1 MIFGAPEFLSGLFR
15 TIAIMSIIGSI
26 VILMLLLIKPIVKHR
41 LPKSAQ
47 YYLWIV
53 VLAVLLI
60 PLSNA
65 IALPADVAPGVNVI
79 HNVVE
84 RNVISTD
91 EARSRQL
98 MGTADMGTTPNFN
111 LPAADPMLPSGN
123 IADVSPGLFTQVST
137 ALMLL
142 YPLVVLLIL
151 LFTVVGYIRF
161 TAKVRR
167 FNLEAE
173 WVEKAILRDIAI
185 SNNIKHTPRLYRN
198 TFVTTPMLI
207 GLFKPVIILPDK
219 EYTEKQLHSILLHE
233 VIHFKRLDIIIKW
246 VSLLACAVHWFNP
259 IVWIARR
266 EISRACELSCDEA
279 VIRNMDNHGKQNYG
293 ETLICVAGDA
303 KTPLT
308 VLSTTMCEE
317 KRELKER
324 LAAIMES
331 KKYTKFAVLASA
343 IVILIVT
350 LVACTLGAGTATGGR
365 NGAYIPAEF
374 AGFDGNAGS
383 AHKMYAAQ
391 YMRNWVETWGGDFF
405 TVTDTYLVGF
415 EKIMELDNL
424 LENPIEIWRLDF
436 HFKLEEGPEPIPG
449 NDEGQSNL
457 DRLQFIWADD
467 GEWIVDATATDPH
480 GGGRYLIFEQVGE
493 DVNYLG
499 VLYEHFRN
507 DFSTREGAD
516 EALRHWLEWQGIAIL
531 PEGASEGIYI
541 LPGGEEASANGNA
554 LESLAGVWTG
564 MGLFLELYADGTWI
578 GNTGDTGWRGNIEI
592 TREEDGSY
600 TVELI
605 AIDITGPGG
614 MFDNYGNMREEAP
627 AIMEAIEAGE
637 YDWWLPIIDGPFT
650 LLIGTYSFKGD
661 RFTSYD
667 AAGNL
672 QQMERWTE

>member
-1 MIFGAPEFLSGLFR
+1 MILQTPEFLSELFR
-15 TIAIMSIIGSI
+15 AIIIMSIVGSI
-26 VILMLLLIKPIVKHR
+26 VTLLLFLIKPIVKNR

-53 VLAVLLI
+53 VLAVLLV
-60 PLSNA
+60 PLSNI
-65 IALPADVAPGVNVI
+65 IALPADVGPGVNVI

-91 EARSRQL
+91 EARNRQL
-98 MGTADMGTTPNFN
+98 MGMDVNNAHMHT
-111 LPAADPMLPSGN
+111 LDPMLSSRTIVEVPPES
-123 IADVSPGLFTQVST
+123 SPGLFAQVST

-142 YPLVVLLIL
+142 YPLMVLLIL
-151 LFTVVGYIRF
+151 MITVASYIRF

-167 FNLEAE
+167 FNIDAE
-173 WVEKAILRDIAI
+173 WIEKAILRDIAV

-219 EYTEKQLHSILLHE
+219 EYTEKQLNSILLHE
-233 VIHFKRLDIIIKW
+233 VIHFRRLDIIIKW

-259 IVWIARR
+259 IVWMARR

-279 VIRNMDNHGKQNYG
+279 VISNMDNHAKQNYG

-324 LAAIMES
+324 LAAIMDS
-331 KKYTKFAVLASA
+331 KKYTKLAVLAS
-343 IVILIVT
+343 IVVILMVT
-350 LVACTLGAGTATGGR
+350 LVACTLGAGSSPVNENNRSDSIASNYPRTIQTYVDQ
-365 NGAYIPAEF
+365 YIDNLAQGLNVGVFPYGIDEDYFYVRPA
-374 AGFDGNAGS
+374 NII
-383 AHKMYAAQ
+383 
-391 YMRNWVETWGGDFF
+391 
-405 TVTDTYLVGF
+405 DTH
-415 EKIMELDNL
+415 INL
-424 LENPIEIWRLDF
+424 LEKEAEFDNILDHPIELWRLDF
-436 HFKLEEGPEPIPG
+436 MLLTDDLEDGYLRWGTFSPDADG
-449 NDEGQSNL
+449 WVGQHSAWNDARTLLVFTRNGDEVE
-457 DRLQFIWADD
+457 F
-467 GEWIVDATATDPH
+467 
-480 GGGRYLIFEQVGE
+480 
-493 DVNYLG
+493 LG
-499 VLYEHFRN
+499 SISWWKEETTYGL
-507 DFSTREGAD
+507 EGA
-516 EALRHWLEWQGIAIL
+516 LHTFLEQQGITVL
-531 PEGASEGIYI
+531 WRW
-541 LPGGEEASANGNA
+541 EESTANA
-554 LESLAGVWTG
+554 LESIAGVWTG
-564 MGLFLELYADGTWI
+564 MGLFLELHADGTWD
-578 GNTGDTGWRGNIEI
+578 GNTGDTGWRGNIEM

-614 MFDNYGNMREEAP
+614 MFDNYGNMREEVP

-637 YDWWLPIIDGPFT
+637 YDWWLPLIDGPFT

-667 AAGNL
+667 VAGNL
-672 QQMERWTE
+672 QQMERWPAE

>member
-1 MIFGAPEFLSGLFR
+1 MILQTPEFLSGLFR
-15 TIAIMSIIGSI
+15 AIIIMSIVGSI
-26 VILMLLLIKPIVKHR
+26 VTLLLFLIKPIVKNR

-53 VLAVLLI
+53 VLAVLLV
-60 PLSNA
+60 PLSNI
-65 IALPADVAPGVNVI
+65 IALPADVGPGVNVI

-98 MGTADMGTTPNFN
+98 MGTADMGTTPNFT
-111 LPAADPMLPSGN
+111 LPTADPMLPMGSM
-123 IADVSPGLFTQVST
+123 AEVSPGLFAQVST

-151 LFTVVGYIRF
+151 ILTVVGYIRF

-167 FNLEAE
+167 FNMEAE
-173 WVEKAILRDIAI
+173 WVEKAILRDIAV
-185 SNNIKHTPRLYRN
+185 SNNIKHTPCLYRN

-219 EYTEKQLHSILLHE
+219 EYTKKQLNSILLHE

-279 VIRNMDNHGKQNYG
+279 VISNMDNHAKQNYG

-350 LVACTLGAGTATGGR
+350 LVACTLGAGTAT
-365 NGAYIPAEF
+365 NG
-374 AGFDGNAGS
+374 DNAGAGNDINNS
-383 AHKMYAAQ
+383 ERFVGISGDGSVQSSYAVE
-391 YMRNWVETWGGDFF
+391 YILNFVETFGGDFF
-405 TVTDTYLVGF
+405 IVTDARLVNF
-415 EKIMELDNL
+415 EKIAEFDNL
-424 LENPIEIWRLDF
+424 LENPVAIWRLDF
-436 HFKLEEGPEPIPG
+436 HFKLEEGSEPISG
-449 NDEGQSNL
+449 NEEGMSNL
-457 DRLQFIWADD
+457 DRLQFIWAND

-480 GGGRYLIFEQVGE
+480 GGGRYMIFEQVGD
-493 DVNYLG
+493 DVKYLG
-499 VLYEHFRN
+499 VIHEHFMN
-507 DFSTREGAD
+507 DFSTREGAED
-516 EALRHWLEWQGIAIL
+516 VLRHWFEQQGITVL
-531 PEGASEGIYI
+531 WRW
-541 LPGGEEASANGNA
+541 EESTANA
-554 LESLAGVWTG
+554 LESIAGVWTG
-564 MGLFLELYADGTWI
+564 MGLFLELHADGTWI
-578 GNTGDTGWRGNIEI
+578 GNTGDTGWRGAMNMLRQEN
-592 TREEDGSY
+592 GNY

-614 MFDNYGNMREEAP
+614 MFDNDGNMREEVP

-637 YDWWLPIIDGPFT
+637 YDWWLPLLDGPFT

-661 RFTSYD
+661 SFTSYD
-667 AAGNL
+667 VAGNMVE
-672 QQMERWTE
+672 MERWVE